1 MELYW
6 SICKGNW
13 KKEIKH
19 VTKLVRNVLVLT
31 KKNLKSELWLL
42 VTTRQTLLWQI
53 RKNIFTGLATSK
65 LVSHMFAAILAL
77 EFAYLRPTSERK
89 IQI

>member
-1 MELYW
+1 MELHW